1 MRHHIIVKYT
11 DQVTDK
17 PALDREITALFA
29 QAAEIPGVHGADV
42 CSNVIDRAN
51 RYDLMIVVRMER
63 DALPAWDASDLH
75 HRWKA
80 QYGHLVAAKTIF
92 DCE

>member
-17 PALDREITALFA
+17 AVLAKEITALFA
-29 QAAEIPGVHGADV
+29 PAAEIPGVYGADV
-42 CSNVIDRAN
+42 TPNVIDRPN
-51 RYDLMIVVRMER
+51 RYDLMIVVRMDK
-63 DALPAWDASDLH
+63 DALPTWDASELH

-80 QYGHLVAAKTIF
+80 EYGHLVAAKTIF